1 MVTTTYDEIGS
12 LDDPPGSPRWAV
24 AVRVE
29 IQHFLDQSES
39 DAKHLENWLQAMQQH
54 DGWKNLSNRSK
65 RPFQSFED
73 FCVCKRPFGL
83 GYSKDSI
90 DRIVSE
96 RKSAQERAR
105 SLDGKTSNSG
115 AGPLTANEK
124 DNGDIVTINS
134 TPKGN
139 SADYLTARIARD
151 HPEILERMKAG
162 EFNSVRAAAKE
173 AGIVKDP
180 TPLQLLRR
188 AWNKASEAERQE
200 FWTTTNYTGNHDKGD
215 RRHMTTGEL

>member
-12 LDDPPGSPRWAV
+12 LDDPPGSPRWAI

-96 RKSAQERAR
+96 RKSAQERAKGAKPLLNQTETGR
-105 SLDGKTSNSG
+105 GKTLDVVNSSSG
-115 AGPLTANEK
+115 
-124 DNGDIVTINS
+124 
-134 TPKGN
+134 GN

-151 HPEILERMKAG
+151 HPKILERMKQG
-162 EFNSVRAAAKE
+162 EFTSVRAAAKE

-188 AWNKASEAERQE
+188 AWNKASKKELQWGRGCLAAER
-200 FWTTTNYTGNHDKGD
+200 
-215 RRHMTTGEL
+215 RR